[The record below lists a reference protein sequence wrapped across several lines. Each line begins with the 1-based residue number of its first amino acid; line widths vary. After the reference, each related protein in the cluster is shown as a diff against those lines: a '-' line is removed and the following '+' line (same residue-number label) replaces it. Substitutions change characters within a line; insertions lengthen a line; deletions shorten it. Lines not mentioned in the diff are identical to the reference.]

1 MANWSRCST
10 TLTLEPLTKSLREFG
25 RPSVPSR
32 SNSATAAQL
41 GPIVPESLRRPDPIA
56 SETLSA
62 GRNHGSGSPRRRK
75 GRGTQPTP
83 SCWPAP
89 RFSCDRDGWLR
100 RASDARLTPAPRRV
114 ALTLRG
120 AASLQLAPWSLL
132 VLTLFG
138 NPTPNWSEQ
147 PGFSSLVIFRT
158 DLDVHDVQAAEQALP
173 NGRARAG
180 GRVGRQ
186 SSDREKWPDGND
198 GPM

>member
-1 MANWSRCST
+1 MANSSRCST

-89 RFSCDRDGWLR
+89 RFSCDRDGRLR

-120 AASLQLAPWSLL
+120 AASLQPAPWSRASPGGVLL
-132 VLTLFG
+132 TW
-138 NPTPNWSEQ
+138 P
-147 PGFSSLVIFRT
+147 SLICHTYYEVRRSHRPAPCPDNCGCT
-158 DLDVHDVQAAEQALP
+158 
-173 NGRARAG
+173 
-180 GRVGRQ
+180 Q
-186 SSDREKWPDGND
+186 SSVLHVSALQL
-198 GPM
+198 